1 MKPNFLLALSLFAP
15 LVVTS
20 LGAGCGSPPRN
31 KPLANHV
38 QSAHLAPV
46 PAASRGAEADAKQ
59 SVFVAEWQL
68 EYTKSQIVDAKLA
81 INIAKNELASA
92 KLGLKSAGL
101 TSDAANESE
110 EQNRMQRGENAKSTA
125 QMQVEMNTHAIEK
138 AKQNLAYLSRRL
150 IHEEKMHRSQQAK
163 LEYIKAE
170 LLGTAAIA
178 PPKFDRK
185 AFKGQ
190 LSSRNSEVK
199 SDISGLNAA
208 KAKLDSATKT
218 WSAAKA
224 KTQSMQN
231 STIAAPKES
240 TPTPMAPPP
249 EIKNLEPDP
258 PTTPDTAPPQPE
270 EKTEAATP
278 SPPPDTSD
286 SGNTPASD
294 TADATVSDTAV
305 VEESEGGT
313 P

>member
-1 MKPNFLLALSLFAP
+1 MKPNFLLALSLLTPLLFAS
-15 LVVTS
+15 V
-20 LGAGCGSPPRN
+20 GASCGSPARN

-38 QSAHLAPV
+38 ESAHLAPV

-59 SVFVAEWQL
+59 SVFIAEWQL
-68 EYTKSQIVDAKLA
+68 EYTKAQIAGAKLA
-81 INIAKNELASA
+81 INIAKNDLASA

-138 AKQNLAYLSRRL
+138 AKQNLAFLSRRL

-163 LEYIKAE
+163 FEYIKAE
-170 LLGTAAIA
+170 LLGAAAIA

-190 LSSRNSEVK
+190 LSSRNAEVK
-199 SDISGLNAA
+199 SDMSGLNAA

-231 STIAAPKES
+231 STMATPEES

-249 EIKNLEPDP
+249 EIKNTEPDP
-258 PTTPDTAPPQPE
+258 PTAPDTAPTQPE
-270 EKTEAATP
+270 EKTEETTP
-278 SPPPDTSD
+278 SPPPDSPDTGST
-286 SGNTPASD
+286 TPSD
-294 TADATVSDTAV
+294 TTAV
-305 VEESEGGT
+305 DKSEGET